1 LPLPPVVNKPDDGE
15 DKPDNDYRQ
24 PDGDFPPHCLRLL
37 FPSFLE
43 HRCDDVFLAE
53 ADVLPHHHEFIL
65 HPPPPASVIDDRQFL
80 RLKRP
85 TSFAILDGIF
95 VTFPKDKSAVGQS
108 SN

>member
-1 LPLPPVVNKPDDGE
+1 MMARTSPITITANQMGISRRIVFASYFRPSLSIAAMMSSLPKQMCCRITTNL
-15 DKPDNDYRQ
+15 YCI
-24 PDGDFPPHCLRLL
+24 H
-37 FPSFLE
+37 
-43 HRCDDVFLAE
+43 
-53 ADVLPHHHEFIL
+53 
-65 HPPPPASVIDDRQFL
+65 PPPASVIDDRQFL